1 MDESTIVLFYYINSQ
16 MGTFL
21 LKATITLQYFEKKS
35 RFVSV
40 NQHNMYIQTY
50 MYWQTYIH
58 VNNNI
63 IIYLEYVYDVY
74 YR

>member
-50 MYWQTYIH
+50 MY
-58 VNNNI
+58 
-63 IIYLEYVYDVY
+63 
-74 YR
+74 